1 MCGVPAWVYLSQQV
15 DPVVDIGML
24 GGSDAVAFGF
34 GQVIRLA
41 VAGGGSLTAA
51 LGDTSAVATYVIDPP
66 LQLARNAAR
75 TKRSGL

>member
-1 MCGVPAWVYLSQQV
+1 M
-15 DPVVDIGML
+15 
-24 GGSDAVAFGF
+24 AFGF